1 MVYIWEMAAIA
12 GGAGGEKLSESGT
25 HTLVNGNI
33 ENNKGNL
40 CKYIYIQKHE
50 QKYMTKI
57 YIKRKLEIHKKKMV
71 ALLEAKF

>member
-40 CKYIYIQKHE
+40 CKYIYIQKH
-50 QKYMTKI
+50 
-57 YIKRKLEIHKKKMV
+57 R
-71 ALLEAKF
+71 